1 MPHDELP
8 EGVSKLITQRQAIDK
23 FEIYVEKRKKG
34 LIPLYKTCYTN
45 INEAIGGS
53 FEPNTMLTI
62 AGMSG
67 SGKSTMSKRIIYS
80 ISENLRLEGKKC
92 TTICFNYEM
101 LALKTIGREVANVA
115 KRTVAT
121 LYSTKEELIDEDF
134 EKLQKYWT
142 KKLLKYDINYV
153 ERPGTHSQI
162 KRTIYHYWKTLCKDK
177 GELDRL
183 LIIEIDHTLLI
194 KAHSNSGD
202 SEKAKI
208 DKLMEDLVELKKTI
222 ADEGGLIFF
231 IVISQLNR
239 NIEGVD
245 RRIPTD
251 QKPKVSDLMQSSSVL
266 QATDYLLIGHQP
278 AKLGFE
284 TYTQNKLPCWVYS
297 DKSATKKRINLIYY
311 HLLKNRDGEGDITCA
326 MVANFKH
333 FEFIEVTGEQLK
345 KYVEELGNG
354 PIYLDS
360 SPKEEKKNVVEEYDI

>member
-1 MPHDELP
+1 VDELP
-8 EGVSKLITQRQAIDK
+8 EGVSKLITQRQAVNQ
-23 FEIYVEKRKKG
+23 FEKYVEKRKKG
-34 LIPLYKTCYTN
+34 LIPLYKTCYNN

-80 ISENLRLEGKKC
+80 INENLKLEGKKC

-115 KRTVAT
+115 KRTVGT
-121 LYSTKEELIDEDF
+121 LYSTKDELSDDDF

-142 KKLLKYDINYV
+142 TKLLKYDINYV

-162 KRTIYHYWKTLCKDK
+162 KKTVYHYWRTLCKDK

-194 KAHSNSGD
+194 KGHSSSGD
-202 SEKAKI
+202 VEKAKI
-208 DKLMEDLVELKKTI
+208 DKLMEDFIELKKTI
-222 ADEGGLIFF
+222 ADEGGLVFF

-239 NIEGVD
+239 NIESVE

-251 QKPKVSDLMQSSSVL
+251 QKPKTSDLMQSSSIL
-266 QATDYLLIGHQP
+266 NATDYLLIGHQP

-297 DKSATKKRINLIYY
+297 SKNADKKKINVIYY
-311 HLLKNRDGEGDITCA
+311 HLLKNRDGEADMTCA
-326 MVANFKH
+326 MIANFKH
-333 FEFIEVTGEQLK
+333 FEFQEITGEKLK
-345 KYVEELGNG
+345 AYVAELENG
-354 PIYLDS
+354 PIYLES
-360 SPKEEKKNVVEEYDI
+360 KVDI